1 MEQELTPYPWTEEA
15 WKENTGDL
23 RGWKCVGWAPCAGCQ
38 HSMRDLTCKLTG
50 QFEGEVCNEGKRCP
64 HMKPRPPKPPE
75 RVAWELKELDKAC
88 ELPEKEWR
96 EWEKK
101 HPGYGRPWYY
111 PDGY

>member
-1 MEQELTPYPWTEEA
+1 MSNNIST
-15 WKENTGDL
+15 
-23 RGWKCVGWAPCAGCQ
+23 
-38 HSMRDLTCKLTG
+38 KLIDG
-50 QFEGEVCNEGKRCP
+50 KKIAAEIKNEIAAEVRQMAAEGKRCP